1 MGKTWGKRQKMTS
14 PGFEPPRSG
23 PFVNALPFSLS
34 PLRRLNG
41 RSLFIVR
48 LFLYFGTW
56 YSFCVRSKLGQVGY
70 TIEYLTLTN
79 KEICS
84 IWKIT
89 ANTGRKA
96 RISILQILYMS
107 LVDLP
112 TKLSELALTQRASEK
127 SVISPVAYPL
137 VGQVHYSVPNFFD
150 FEFHVAPIRA
160 PLHLVPSAQLLSAP
174 SIWLFTNLLSN
185 INMSNLAQHCGLLWL
200 YMLPEK

>member
-1 MGKTWGKRQKMTS
+1 MTS

-41 RSLFIVR
+41 RSLFIIR
-48 LFLYFGTW
+48 LFFYFGTW

-70 TIEYLTLTN
+70 SIEYLTLTN

-84 IWKIT
+84 IWKTT

-112 TKLSELALTQRASEK
+112 TKLSELALTRRASEK

-185 INMSNLAQHCGLLWL
+185 INMSNLAQHCGLLW
-200 YMLPEK
+200 